1 MVASELSNTR
11 VAEIQETVGK
21 PWTSKSFLSST
32 IPELHLADS
41 ITPVSP
47 DDYLAKLK
55 HETGSDEIVDQFL
68 QKACK
73 LDRELPPLS
82 AYQWLMRL
90 TGKDFRNVGSIS
102 KHHFGLTIS
111 KVGRFDLGTDGE
123 DTFAVA
129 TNSEAL
135 WTQEAELPPLSPSAD
150 IESGDYHAHP
160 ALISLQKI
168 ESAPSRLGPGP
179 SNTGT
184 LTASGEQL
192 PSLVMPIG
200 QLQMKSKEETD
211 EDYVD
216 TEYVLVIDATKTNHP
231 VWLIYDRNACGDLG
245 ERRLIHPDQEPVVF
259 EKLGKNFDAMQVMPS
274 LQWWLLYY
282 GKLDFALMLKSMQA
296 TGITGPIKAKEL
308 SLSEAKKILG

>member
-1 MVASELSNTR
+1 MEATELSDDR
-11 VAEIQETVGK
+11 VAEIQKAGGS
-21 PWTSKSFLSST
+21 PWTM
-32 IPELHLADS
+32 
-41 ITPVSP
+41 SP
-47 DDYLAKLK
+47 DEYLAKLK
-55 HETGSDEIVDQFL
+55 HETGSEEMLDQFL
-68 QKACK
+68 EKACK
-73 LDRELPPLS
+73 LDRESPRRS
-82 AYQWLMRL
+82 AEDWLKQLAAM
-90 TGKDFRNVGSIS
+90 DFRDVGPIS
-102 KHHFGLTIS
+102 KHHFGLTIDR
-111 KVGRFDLGTDGE
+111 VDRFDLGTDGE
-123 DTFAVA
+123 DKFAVA

-135 WTQEAELPPLSPSAD
+135 WTQEAELPTLSPSAD
-150 IESGDYHAHP
+150 IKSGDYHAHP

-168 ESAPSRLGPGP
+168 ESPPSRLGPEP

-211 EDYVD
+211 EDYID

-231 VWLIYDRNACGDLG
+231 VWLIYDRNACDDLG
-245 ERRLIHPDQEPVVF
+245 DRGLIDPDQQPVVF

-274 LQWWLLYY
+274 LQWWILHY

-296 TGITGPIKAKEL
+296 TGITGPIQAKEL